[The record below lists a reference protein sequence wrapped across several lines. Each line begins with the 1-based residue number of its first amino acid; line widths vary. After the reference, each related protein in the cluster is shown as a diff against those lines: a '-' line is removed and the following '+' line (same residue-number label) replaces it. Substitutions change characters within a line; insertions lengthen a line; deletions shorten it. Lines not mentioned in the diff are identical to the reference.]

1 MADPTQKFDSTASLE
16 PDPRLRITG
25 ILAIVCGAV
34 MMLYWQLPAYWRV
47 FHEEGFHQ
55 ETVFRA
61 ILVWPPALLRDIFLI
76 MGGIRLM
83 RQQRSGYVLVLG
95 MGVFHWVSNFL
106 FFLYFLILYGSVDY
120 FATGIQVMLGLHF
133 PANLSNLLTIFVN
146 ACTIIWFAFLLR
158 SSLRH
163 SLQVRSGHSI
173 GATALGIGLAL
184 YSLVGS
190 IVWRAI
196 LSDMYIGFQF

>member
-16 PDPRLRITG
+16 PDPWLRIAG
-25 ILAIVCGAV
+25 ILAIVCGAA
-34 MMLYWQLPAYWRV
+34 MLLYWQLPGYWKTFRGQ
-47 FHEEGFHQ
+47 GFHQ
-55 ETVFRA
+55 ETIFRA

-76 MGGIRLM
+76 VGGIRLV
-83 RQQRSGYVLVLG
+83 QQRRSGYVMVLG

-106 FFLYFLILYGSVDY
+106 FLLYGMVLYPSVDY
-120 FATGIQVMLGLHF
+120 FAERIQFMFGLHF
-133 PANLSNLLTIFVN
+133 PPNLSSLLTIFVN

-163 SLQVRSGHSI
+163 SLQVRSGHSL
-173 GATALGIGLAL
+173 GAMALGIGLAL